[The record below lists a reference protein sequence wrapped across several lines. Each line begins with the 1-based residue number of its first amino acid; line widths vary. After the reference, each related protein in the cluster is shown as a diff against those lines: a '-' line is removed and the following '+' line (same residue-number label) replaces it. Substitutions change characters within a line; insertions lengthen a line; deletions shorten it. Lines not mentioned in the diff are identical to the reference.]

1 MGSLAE
7 QILPAARTQT
17 RAASE
22 FVMRAHLDTMLFVTL
37 LAASVVPIWWF
48 HYFPSQDGPAH
59 LENTVILREYADP
72 DRALLREFYAINTR
86 PEPNWLGHLILGGL
100 MTFVPILAAEKI
112 LLTGYLLLLPL
123 SLRSA
128 IKALRSDADFLALLV
143 FPFVPNLFFHMG
155 FHNFCY
161 SLPLFFF
168 VVGYWL
174 KHLGAFTWRRII
186 GLMVLGLV
194 LYFGH
199 LVSLVAAWIAIGVHA
214 LWLAWLDA
222 RKVRGQG
229 ESGLLRFS
237 RSLWPKIQPPIIA
250 FLPSLLLALWFL
262 SRQGWAARQS
272 GEVLGDSTW
281 SILVKLE
288 SLVSFSIY
296 EGIVSVA
303 LSVFFVGLT
312 LYVLA
317 VRLKSLKAAPGDGLL
332 FAALAFIALYFLTP
346 SALAGGLFVNYRLTL
361 YPCFALLLWFATQ
374 PIIARAR
381 WAVRAAAVVGTVALL
396 GLHSHAYAQANDY
409 LEEML
414 QVADAIEPNHTLV
427 PLNFMQPGV
436 SPDGKLLSVRVG
448 PFRHAAGHIAA
459 AVHIVNLKN
468 YEASTGYFPMLYRS
482 EVNPYQLMGKDDR
495 VLDHGLDTVPPR
507 VDFLGYAAKTG
518 RTVDYVLIWGL
529 RPEQRTDP
537 ATIAI
542 FSQIEAGGYEPVAVP
557 SRRGLVQLYRR
568 KPS

>member
-7 QILPAARTQT
+7 LTLPSARVHE
-17 RAASE
+17 RGASRLLGR
-22 FVMRAHLDTMLFVTL
+22 VQLDTVLFIAL
-37 LAASVVPIWWF
+37 LAASIAPIWWF
-48 HYFPSQDGPAH
+48 RYFPSQDGPAH
-59 LENTVILREYADP
+59 LENTVILREYGDP
-72 DRALLREFYAINTR
+72 DRGLLREFYAINTQ

-100 MTFVPILAAEKI
+100 MTFVPILIAEKI

-123 SLRSA
+123 SVRSA
-128 IKALRSDADFLALLV
+128 LKVLRPDAEFVALLV

-174 KHLGAFTWRRII
+174 KYLDAFTWQRIV

-199 LVSLVAAWIAIGVHA
+199 LVSLVAAWIVIGVHA

-222 RKVRGQG
+222 RKERGQG
-229 ESGLLRFS
+229 ESELVCFS
-237 RSLWPKIQPPIIA
+237 RALWPKVKPPILA

-262 SRQGWAARQS
+262 CRQGWAARQS
-272 GEVLGDSTW
+272 GDALDGSTW
-281 SILVKLE
+281 SILAKLE
-288 SLVSFSIY
+288 SLISFSIY

-303 LSVFFVGLT
+303 LSVFFVALT
-312 LYVLA
+312 LYLLA
-317 VRLKSLKAAPGDGLL
+317 VRLKGWKAAPGDGLL
-332 FAALAFIALYFLTP
+332 LAALTFIALYFLTP

-374 PIIARAR
+374 PVIARAR
-381 WAVRAAAVVGTVALL
+381 WAVRSVAIVGTVVLF

-414 QVADAIEPNHTLV
+414 QVAEVIEPDHTLL

-459 AVHIVNLKN
+459 AKNIVNLKN
-468 YEASTGYFPMLYRS
+468 YEASTGYFPILYRP
-482 EVNPYQLMGKDDR
+482 EVNPYLLMGKDQR

-507 VDFLGYAAKTG
+507 VDFLDYAARTG
-518 RTVDYVLIWGL
+518 KAVDYVLIWGL

-537 ATIAI
+537 AAVAI
-542 FSQIEAGGYEPVAVP
+542 LSQLDKGGYKPVAVP
-557 SRRGLVQLYRR
+557 SPRGLVQLYRR
-568 KPS
+568 DPI